1 MADRPVCELMRALPS
16 SVLPDEA
23 AAPAL
28 QRMRSE
34 GVALLPVLDYGELL
48 GLVYE
53 RDLARLRGELLGRRL
68 VRDVMRGDPPVAPP
82 WRSVDAVLRLMLTHR
97 SEAVVISDRGHL
109 VGLFTL
115 DDAARRCGALLDA
128 AALRH

>member
-1 MADRPVCELMRALPS
+1 MRVLPS

-23 AAPAL
+23 AAAAL

-34 GVALLPVLDYGELL
+34 GAVLLPVLDYGELL

-53 RDLARLRGELLGRRL
+53 RDLARLRGDLLGRRL

-82 WRSVDAVLRLMLTHR
+82 WRSVDAVLRLMLTYR

-115 DDAARRCGALLDA
+115 DDAARRCGDLLDA